1 MFLSFFNKYFL
12 IKDILLIQLLC
23 FGGYVNFAIVV
34 MPNLYFTYAIKC
46 GTMLKEEGT
55 QLKRLTKKFIIIGGC
70 RYYGKIYTTK
80 RSLSWKRRT

>member
-1 MFLSFFNKYFL
+1 M
-12 IKDILLIQLLC
+12 LIQLLC

-46 GTMLKEEGT
+46 GTMFKEEGT

-80 RSLSWKRRT
+80 EIFIMEKAHLRLLKPLRVKKQWCA